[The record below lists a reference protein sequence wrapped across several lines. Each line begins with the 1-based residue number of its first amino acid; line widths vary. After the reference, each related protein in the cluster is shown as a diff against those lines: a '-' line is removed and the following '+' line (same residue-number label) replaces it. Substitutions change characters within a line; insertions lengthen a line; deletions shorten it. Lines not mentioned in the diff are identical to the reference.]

1 MMALT
6 AAGAALGSSM
16 AAVAAG
22 AGSVASCALGA
33 GPAAAAGAASAGS
46 VGLAVSGV
54 AVNAGLGAAAGAA
67 GTAGAGLAA
76 SGAAG
81 TASSA
86 LAATGA
92 GVGAGAWGA
101 DAGLALVEAA
111 AGVALLVAL
120 AVPLSAYL
128 VNVMEG
134 RRTAAARV
142 LGPVERAAFRLVR
155 VSPDDAMDWRRF
167 LVAALALTLIGAA
180 ALMALLMGQGA
191 LPLNPEGVAGLPL
204 ATAFNVA
211 VSFATNTDWQA
222 VAGESSLSYLSQMA
236 GLAVQ
241 NFVSPAIG
249 IAVAFALMR
258 GLTGAGGSAVGNLFA
273 DVIRAILYLLL
284 PLALIGALVG
294 VAEGTPQTLEGYQTV
309 QLVEPVAV
317 DADGNVVD
325 ADDPAAV
332 EEVTSAV
339 VPLGP
344 QASQVSIKQLGTNG
358 GGFNGAN
365 SASALENPTPL
376 TNALQCLAILLIPL
390 TLVLCL
396 GRMANDRR
404 QGRALMAAVLV
415 LLAVAVAAI
424 VLAEAQATPQLAQ
437 GGAVYLGGEGQSAG
451 NMEGKET
458 RIGVGASAVWAAFTT
473 AASNGSVNATME
485 GLTPG
490 GALVPL
496 TLMGLGEVVGGG
508 AGTGLVGLLG
518 FAVLTV
524 FIASLMVGRTPEYL
538 GKKIGPVEMRMAV
551 LTVVSPALVILAG
564 AAALCLLPGGAA
576 AVGERGA
583 AGFSELLYGAVSAG
597 ANNGSAMGGLD
608 ANATVVNVVL
618 GLEMLAG
625 RLLPMAAALALAG
638 SLAARE
644 SVSAGAG
651 TLSTAS
657 PLFVFLLLVII
668 VLVGALTLLPALA
681 LGPAAELLAA
691 Y

>member
-1 MMALT
+1 M
-6 AAGAALGSSM
+6 
-16 AAVAAG
+16 
-22 AGSVASCALGA
+22 
-33 GPAAAAGAASAGS
+33 SAT
-46 VGLAVSGV
+46 
-54 AVNAGLGAAAGAA
+54 
-67 GTAGAGLAA
+67 GT
-76 SGAAG
+76 
-81 TASSA
+81 TTA

-92 GVGAGAWGA
+92 ALGA
-101 DAGLALVEAA
+101 DAGVTLAEAA
-111 AGVALLVAL
+111 AGVGLLVAL

-134 RRTAAARV
+134 RRTAVARV
-142 LGPVERAAFRLVR
+142 LGPVERGACRLVR
-155 VSPDDAMDWRRF
+155 VRPDDAMDWRRF
-167 LVAALALTLIGAA
+167 LVAALALTAVGAL
-180 ALMALLMGQGA
+180 ALFALLLAQGV
-191 LPLNPEGVAGLPL
+191 LPLNPEGLPGLAPL
-204 ATAFNVA
+204 TAFNVA

-241 NFVSPAIG
+241 NFLSPAIG

-258 GLTGAGGSAVGNLFA
+258 GLCGAGDGRVGNLFV
-273 DVIRAILYLLL
+273 DVIRAVLYLLL
-284 PLALIGALVG
+284 PLALAGALIG
-294 VAEGTPQTLEGYQTV
+294 VAQGTPQTFEGYQTV

-317 DADGNVVD
+317 DAQGNVVD
-325 ADDPAAV
+325 ADDPAAIQ
-332 EEVTSAV
+332 EVTRAV

-396 GRMANDRR
+396 GRMAGDRR

-415 LLAVAVAAI
+415 LLAVGVAAL
-424 VLAEAQATPQLAQ
+424 VTAEAAATPQLAQ
-437 GGAVYLGGEGQSAG
+437 GGAVYLGDVGQSAG

-458 RIGVGASAVWAAFTT
+458 RIGVGTSAVWSAFTT
-473 AASNGSVNATME
+473 AAANGASNASLE
-485 GLTPG
+485 SLTPLG
-490 GALVPL
+490 TLVPL

-508 AGTGLVGLLG
+508 AGTGLVGLIG

-538 GKKIGPVEMRMAV
+538 GKKIGPAEMRMAV
-551 LTVVSPALVILAG
+551 VTVVSPALVMLAG
-564 AAALCLLPGGAA
+564 GAVLCLAPGGAA
-576 AVGERGA
+576 ATGSAGA
-583 AGFSELLYGAVSAG
+583 GGFTELLYAAVSAG
-597 ANNGSAMGGLD
+597 ANNGSALGGLD
-608 ANATVVNVVL
+608 ANAALVNGVTA
-618 GLEMLAG
+618 LEMLAG
-625 RLLPMAAALALAG
+625 RLIPVAAALALAG

-644 SVSAGAG
+644 PVPVGPG

-681 LGPAAELLAA
+681 LGPVAELVSAA

>member
-1 MMALT
+1 MS
-6 AAGAALGSSM
+6 ALGVLAS
-16 AAVAAG
+16 
-22 AGSVASCALGA
+22 GS
-33 GPAAAAGAASAGS
+33 
-46 VGLAVSGV
+46 
-54 AVNAGLGAAAGAA
+54 GAAAS
-67 GTAGAGLAA
+67 TP
-76 SGAAG
+76 
-81 TASSA
+81 

-92 GVGAGAWGA
+92 VLGA
-101 DAGLALVEAA
+101 DVGVTLAEAA

-142 LGPVERAAFRLVR
+142 LGPVERGACRLVR
-155 VSPDDAMDWRRF
+155 VSPGDAMDWRRF
-167 LVAALALTLIGAA
+167 LVAALALTGVGAL
-180 ALMALLMGQGA
+180 ALFVLLLAQGA
-191 LPLNPEGVAGLPL
+191 LPLNPEGLPGLAPL
-204 ATAFNVA
+204 TALNVA

-236 GLAVQ
+236 GLTVQ
-241 NFVSPAIG
+241 NFLSPAIG

-258 GLTGAGGSAVGNLFA
+258 GLTGAGDGRVGNLFV

-284 PLALIGALVG
+284 PLALVGVLVG
-294 VAEGTPQTLEGYQTV
+294 VAQGTPQTFESYQEV
-309 QLVEPVAV
+309 QLIEPVGV

-332 EEVTSAV
+332 QEVTRAV

-344 QASQVSIKQLGTNG
+344 QASQVAIKQLGTNG

-376 TNALQCLAILLIPL
+376 TNLIQCLSILLIPL
-390 TLVLCL
+390 TMVLCL
-396 GRMANDRR
+396 GRMAGDRR

-415 LLAVAVAAI
+415 LLAVGVAAI
-424 VLAEAQATPQLAQ
+424 VLAEAAATPQLAQ
-437 GGAVYLGGEGQSAG
+437 DGAVYLGDAGQSAG

-458 RIGVGASAVWAAFTT
+458 RIGVGASAVWTAFTT
-473 AASNGSVNATME
+473 AAASGSSNASLAS
-485 GLTPG
+485 LTPAG
-490 GALVPL
+490 LLVPL
-496 TLMGLGEVVGGG
+496 TFMGLGEVVGGG

-538 GKKIGPVEMRMAV
+538 GKKIGPAEMRMAV
-551 LTVVSPALVILAG
+551 VTVVAPALVILAG
-564 AAALCLLPGGAA
+564 GAVLCLAPGGAA
-576 AVGERGA
+576 AVGEGGA
-583 AGFSELLYGAVSAG
+583 AGFSELLYAAVSAG
-597 ANNGSAMGGLD
+597 ANNGSALGGLD
-608 ANATVVNVVL
+608 ANAALVNGVTA
-618 GLEMLAG
+618 LEMLAG
-625 RLLPMAAALALAG
+625 RLIPMAAALALAG

-644 SVSAGAG
+644 PVPAGPG

-668 VLVGALTLLPALA
+668 VLVGALTLLPALV
-681 LGPAAELLAA
+681 LGPAAELAMA